1 VACGRQAALRTSI
14 YSRASIDRRSWIYSR
29 SGRIFMNG
37 TLSVSQLIS
46 RILPLGLL
54 PGCLYCERCLWQPL
68 AMPLL
73 KVMRTP
79 RLCEEVRTSSPAV
92 RTAEQP
98 PLGRMGH
105 MSRAGS

>member
-1 VACGRQAALRTSI
+1 VNAAC
-14 YSRASIDRRSWIYSR
+14 
-29 SGRIFMNG
+29 
-37 TLSVSQLIS
+37 
-46 RILPLGLL
+46 
-54 PGCLYCERCLWQPL
+54 EPL

>member
-1 VACGRQAALRTSI
+1 MAACMGLSEAAS
-14 YSRASIDRRSWIYSR
+14 
-29 SGRIFMNG
+29 
-37 TLSVSQLIS
+37 
-46 RILPLGLL
+46 
-54 PGCLYCERCLWQPL
+54 CLYCEPL